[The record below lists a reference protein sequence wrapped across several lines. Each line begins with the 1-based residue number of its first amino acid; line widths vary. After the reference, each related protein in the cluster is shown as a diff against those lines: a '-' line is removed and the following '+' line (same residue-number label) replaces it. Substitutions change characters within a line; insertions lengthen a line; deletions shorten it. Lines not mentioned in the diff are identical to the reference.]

1 MAMTIKTALQE
12 ATNALLD
19 LQQADYNTYE
29 RPLKRL
35 AKALNAPDLQE
46 INSRLKEGLD
56 FDKFTE
62 DSNQGGSM
70 MGSAQLVWPEDQR
83 EELGLALMLIEKG
96 AADPDWFMNFGHHW
110 YYSGSKLISG
120 IRKMTSAVIVP
131 FLRDYKGY
139 VEAQAPATS
148 VRAAPSDFKK
158 VFIVH
163 GHDDAARETMARFI
177 GLVGLEPIILHERAN
192 KGMTIPEKL
201 AAYSKVGFAVVL
213 LTPDDTGRGKAE
225 TVDQPRARQN
235 VILELGYFIGVIGRD
250 RVCALKKGSV
260 EIPSD
265 YLGVVYTEFDDA
277 GGWKQKLAQEL
288 DAAGYDIDWNK
299 VMRGL

>member
-1 MAMTIKTALQE
+1 MTIKKALQE

-35 AKALNAPDLQE
+35 AKALNAPELQD
-46 INSRLKEGLD
+46 INATLKEGLN
-56 FDKFTE
+56 FDKFVD

-70 MGSAQLVWPEDQR
+70 MGSAKLDWPEDPR
-83 EELGLALMLIEKG
+83 EELGLALMLLEKG

-120 IRKMTSAVIVP
+120 IRKMTTSVIVP
-131 FLRDYKGY
+131 FLRDYKNH
-139 VEAQAPATS
+139 VESQS
-148 VRAAPSDFKK
+148 VGAMNKPEPGDLTK

-163 GHDDAARETMARFI
+163 GHDETVREAVASYI
-177 GLVGLEPIILHERAN
+177 LAIGLEPVILHKQPN

-201 AAYSKVGFAVVL
+201 AAYSNVGFAVVL
-213 LTPDDTGRGKAE
+213 LTADDVGRAATDGENK
-225 TVDQPRARQN
+225 PRARQN
-235 VILELGYFIGVIGRD
+235 VVLELGYFVGLIGRD
-250 RVCALKKGSV
+250 RVCSIQKGEL

-265 YLGVVYTEFDDA
+265 YLGVVPVDFDDQS
-277 GGWKQKLAQEL
+277 GWKKKLAQEL
-288 DAAGYDIDWNK
+288 DAAGFTIDWKK
-299 VMRGL
+299 VATS